1 MQSLLH
7 LPDLRLTVRE
17 RFENIL
23 AQLDNL
29 AATNSE
35 FGDSAYELRDFVK
48 DHAQSVVWLF
58 ELVRRREHH
67 PRVRWFAI
75 EVLTEYEIPGLIELL
90 VDALEE
96 WPEDM
101 ALLGASVGS
110 ASENTRRASRTS
122 AQLFKEA
129 SECEAGRGR
138 GTA

>member
-1 MQSLLH
+1 MAQLICAIQDHSKAMQSLLH

-75 EVLTEYEIPGLIELL
+75 EVLTE
-90 VDALEE
+90 
-96 WPEDM
+96 
-101 ALLGASVGS
+101 
-110 ASENTRRASRTS
+110 
-122 AQLFKEA
+122 
-129 SECEAGRGR
+129 
-138 GTA
+138 